1 MSQVLINQY
10 LAELDRL
17 KKVGGTHRESVVREA
32 FKDLLVPAD
41 AHLTSGDEKPWN
53 RGIGAG
59 FGSVVS
65 QDRRPGSLRRQQVA
79 VKKLFSVNPL
89 RHTPGS
95 SNNRFRSWQARS
107 NLVSFGVLSASTVLR
122 RIALQM
128 NDLLGGIY
136 CPYTPHL
143 KSIDPCVVF

>member
-41 AHLTSGDEKPWN
+41 AHLTSGDENPWN

-59 FGSVVS
+59 CGSMV
-65 QDRRPGSLRRQQVA
+65 PGQSKSALL
-79 VKKLFSVNPL
+79 VKIHVGANS
-89 RHTPGS
+89 
-95 SNNRFRSWQARS
+95 
-107 NLVSFGVLSASTVLR
+107 
-122 RIALQM
+122 
-128 NDLLGGIY
+128 
-136 CPYTPHL
+136 
-143 KSIDPCVVF
+143 